1 MDPLEIRRTRP
12 AKTNTQ
18 NPLRETASQTAGPYV
33 HIGCLPNAVGID
45 KIYDNDLTH
54 YGAINH
60 KDPVTFRGQV
70 FDGDAQICRD
80 VMLEFWQPE
89 NEGTWHRTNTDFE
102 TGFYEIQ
109 TSKPVSMRDENGNKI
124 APFITVWV
132 TARGINIGLV
142 TRIYFSQV
150 EGDAQLELVDESR
163 RHTLIA
169 KPLDEAGVYQFNIHL
184 QGDQET
190 VFFDI

>member
-12 AKTNTQ
+12 AETNTQ

-33 HIGCLPNAVGID
+33 HIGCLPNSVGID

-60 KDPVTFRGQV
+60 KDPVTIRGQV

-89 NEGTWHRTNTDFE
+89 NEGSWHRTGTDFE

-109 TSKPVSMRDENGNKI
+109 TSKPVSMRDQNGREI

-150 EGDAQLELVDESR
+150 DGDAQLELVDESR